1 MEQRKHPRL
10 SHYDYATPGGYFV
23 TICVKKRRPL
33 FGDVP
38 FRVGR
43 GPCAP
48 PNAARMIAE
57 YWIARISEKY
67 PSWTVDNWVVMP
79 NHVHLLL
86 QAHACEAAG
95 HVGPAL
101 QDVVRWYKTMTANA
115 FIRAVKAGEMP
126 PFDKTAW
133 QASFY
138 DEVIRGQ
145 DHYLRA
151 WQYID
156 DNPAH
161 WAEDEYYSD

>member
-10 SHYDYATPGGYFV
+10 SYYDYATPGGYFV

-79 NHVHLLL
+79 NHMHFIITVA
-86 QAHACEAAG
+86 AHGGSSRTPTPTNAKL
-95 HVGPAL
+95 P
-101 QDVVRWYKTMTANA
+101 A
-115 FIRAVKAGEMP
+115 FISTWKRFTNKRAGVSL
-126 PFDKTAW
+126 W
-133 QASFY
+133 QRSYY
-138 DEVIRGQ
+138 DHVIRN
-145 DHYLRA
+145 DAEYLRA

>member
-10 SHYDYATPGGYFV
+10 SYYDYATPGGYFV

-79 NHVHLLL
+79 NHVHLVLFFKDT
-86 QAHACEAAG
+86 AA
-95 HVGPAL
+95 AL
-101 QDVVRWYKTMTANA
+101 TTAIGWFKTMSTNA
-115 FIRAVKAGEMP
+115 YIRGVKDGVFP
-126 PFDKTAW
+126 PFQKRLW
-133 QASFY
+133 QRSY
-138 DEVIRGQ
+138 YEHVIRNQ
-145 DHYLRA
+145 NDLTEIRRYV
-151 WQYID
+151 
-156 DNPAH
+156 
-161 WAEDEYYSD
+161 AEIR

>member
-10 SHYDYATPGGYFV
+10 SYYDYATPGGYFV

-57 YWIARISEKY
+57 YWIARISGKY

-86 QAHACEAAG
+86 QARACEAAG
-95 HVGPAL
+95 HVGPDL
-101 QDVVRWYKTMTANA
+101 QDVVRWYKTMTTNA
-115 FIRAVKAGEMP
+115 FIRVVKAGEMP
-126 PFDKTAW
+126 PFDKTVW

-151 WQYID
+151 WQYIN